1 MATDRIKR
9 VRHDFNHI
17 HKDTRASM
25 KARGLLS
32 TIMSLPDN
40 WKFTMRGLIAILPDG
55 RDSVYSTVDEL
66 RELGYCVR
74 KRRPRKQGQ
83 FAGFT
88 YIFYESPDAR
98 DSSPHPEKPDTEKPT
113 QYNTKNNNSSVTP
126 QHPQS
131 YVQVGDT
138 YVGQSDDFFANL
150 EEIGPNENPQ
160 PQFLIDI
167 SPEDEEK
174 GPPIPDSVFHHMF
187 RICYGASTVDEQKFL
202 DSKMRGRVASVLGKL
217 RDADADWNQMIIFEN
232 WWKNS
237 WMSGQR
243 NGSYTPPRP
252 EQVMEYWLTATS
264 GKKHV
269 PTSPVPNGESPSLDE
284 IKNVM
289 QWRPPNE

>member
-1 MATDRIKR
+1 MDKIKTLKSGNFTSIDNTIARDKR
-9 VRHDFNHI
+9 VSLR
-17 HKDTRASM
+17 
-25 KARGLLS
+25 ARGMLL
-32 TIMSLPDN
+32 TIMSLPDD
-40 WKFTMRGLIAILPDG
+40 WKFTVNGLVSILKESRGI
-55 RDSVYSTVDEL
+55 VYKVIDEL
-66 RELGYCVR
+66 IELGYCTR
-74 KRRPRKQGQ
+74 KKRAKVGGQ
-83 FAGFT
+83 FRGSVYT
-88 YIFYESPDAR
+88 FYDNPSTA
-98 DSSPHPEKPDTEKPT
+98 SSIPNPVERTVIK
-113 QYNTKNNNSSVTP
+113 QTKENKAVSTP

-131 YVQVGDT
+131 YIQVGDT

-269 PTSPVPNGESPSLDE
+269 PTTVSGTDPSPSLDE